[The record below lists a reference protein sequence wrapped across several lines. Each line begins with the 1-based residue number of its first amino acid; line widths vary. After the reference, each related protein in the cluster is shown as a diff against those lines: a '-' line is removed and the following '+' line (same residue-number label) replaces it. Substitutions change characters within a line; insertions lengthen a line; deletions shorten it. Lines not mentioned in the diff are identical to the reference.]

1 MEKRRVHLSS
11 IVETVTE
18 IVHPILNKFQF
29 ELVEIEYVKE
39 GKNYFLRVFI
49 DKPGGIDIEDT
60 ALVSEELSV
69 KLDEITPDPFP
80 EAYFLEVSSPG
91 AERPLKKESDYEQ
104 AVGEYINISLYQAI
118 DGVKVFEGD
127 LVKLSAESLTLN
139 IRIKTREKEIE
150 IERKNIAK
158 ARRAIKF

>member
-1 MEKRRVHLSS
+1 MSS